1 MVILYLTLFIVLLS
15 SVIAF
20 SQIEKLKE
28 HLKEGEFEEVI
39 DELDNKA
46 IIEDLSDEELFL
58 YAKAKLGL
66 LELDEAQEILE
77 ELIKKDPKI
86 PAYKTTLAEIHL
98 QRGELKRAEE
108 TLKGVPDSPAKLY
121 ILGTIA
127 ILRGHR
133 DLARSFYTRIPPD
146 SDKNLDA
153 HGVAR
158 SNKTLLTELIVR
170 GGYDSNPTIAPQTGF
185 ISRRESPSYQTSGSL
200 FYNGWRTSANID
212 LTYTAYDKVKDYNTL
227 RGYLSAEV
235 AFGKVFIPLTA
246 DYITLGGDFYR
257 MTGETGVGYFFG
269 KLKAQ
274 LLAGYHDY
282 YKSQIKEEDR
292 DGMRYSTRFE
302 YPLNLG
308 KVVAR
313 ASITGGYEDTRGE
326 NWKSLFLQPSLL
338 AGYETGRF
346 SVTVNVSVG
355 YYSFQRENII
365 YGKRREDIFLVFEP
379 TLRVRLMKVIVAEA
393 RYSFNQNSSTISDL
407 SYIRHTVYAGVGGA
421 F

>member
-1 MVILYLTLFIVLLS
+1 MAILYLTLFIVLTT
-15 SVIAF
+15 SVVTF
-20 SQIEKLKE
+20 SQIDKLKE

-46 IIEDLSDEELFL
+46 IIKDLSDEELFL

-77 ELIKKDPKI
+77 ALIKKDPEN
-86 PAYKTTLAEIHL
+86 PAYKTALAEIHL

-108 TLKGVPDSPAKLY
+108 TLMGVSDNPAKLY

-127 ILRGHR
+127 ILKGHR

-146 SDKNLDA
+146 SDHYPDA
-153 HGVAR
+153 QGVAR
-158 SNKTLLTELIVR
+158 SSKTLLAELTLS

-185 ISRRESPSYQTSGSL
+185 ISRRESPSYQLSGSL
-200 FYNGWRTSANID
+200 FYNGWRTSASLD
-212 LTYTAYDKVKDYNTL
+212 LSYTTYDRAKDFNTF
-227 RGYLSAEV
+227 RGSLSGEV
-235 AFGKVFIPLTA
+235 TFGKIFIPFTV
-246 DYITLGGDFYR
+246 DYITLGGEFYR
-257 MTGETGVGYFFG
+257 VTGETGVGYFLG
-269 KLKAQ
+269 KIKAQ

-282 YKSQIKEEDR
+282 YKTPIKEENR
-292 DGMRYSTRFE
+292 DGGRYSARLE
-302 YPLNLG
+302 YPFNLG

-338 AGYETGRF
+338 AGYERGRF
-346 SVTVNVSVG
+346 SVTVNVSAG
-355 YYSFQRENII
+355 YYSFQRKNTI

-379 TLRVRLMKVIVAEA
+379 TLRVRLVRFIVAEA

-407 SYIRHTVYAGVGGA
+407 SYIRHVIYAGVGGV